1 MKEYDIT
8 YLCDEHEEFWD
19 SQRAELERYKN
30 VYECR
35 FWEEGSYG
43 MLYGGN
49 NSQMSIQTSEGYGY
63 IESFIASLFAKNPAV
78 VLKKGLKNKGDAE
91 KAQEVANNFLLQCRQ
106 EIENSARLALI
117 YPMSFIKLV
126 PQPEGDIYN
135 RVIPVSVAPWDII
148 LDRDAPRFDKQRFIG
163 HKYQMPIEEAKD
175 KFGAKKFT
183 AESKEH
189 YFKVGYGIDPEY
201 GDGPDAT
208 AHSEYSQYVSII
220 EMYDLVN
227 DELIFYC
234 PHIQRENKILQR
246 TKFIPFRD
254 STGKPVVPIVSLYFN
269 RIPSQ
274 PLLGYSA
281 MKRVYD
287 QLYEVN
293 TIRSFMANSIRKAS
307 RQYLVKAGLL
317 DEESMAQLTSGIDGL
332 FVETEEEDLD
342 GAIRA
347 IPHNPMPTELNVY
360 HNEVKKDLNN
370 GSILAPFTRGESM
383 GSRTTAS
390 EITALAAYSSSE
402 LGRLARE
409 RDAMI
414 EECALKYLAITAT
427 LMEGE
432 TPQVLNIGVDTFI
445 VTEDDLRGDFAAFAS
460 DQGSTPL
467 SETVAKRQLL
477 ENLPTL
483 LNLGVPRQMLL
494 KEVVRTL
501 NLPEDFAEA
510 ALKAEEEAAKQASG
524 RVSPIDAPPTLG
536 EAMANPQPSN
546 IQAFLPKDKI
556 SGEN

>member
-1 MKEYDIT
+1 MKEYDIE
-8 YLCDEHEEFWD
+8 YLNGEHQEFWD

-49 NSQMSIQTSEGYGY
+49 NNQMSIQTSEGYGY

-78 VLKKGLKNKGDAE
+78 VLKAGLKNKGDAV
-91 KAQEVANNFLLQCRQ
+91 KSQEVANNFLLRCRQ

-117 YPMSFIKLV
+117 YPMAFMKLV
-126 PQPEGDIYN
+126 PQAEGDIYN

-163 HKYQMPIEEAKD
+163 HRYQMPLEEAKE
-175 KFGAKKFT
+175 KFGSKKFT

-201 GDGPDAT
+201 GEGPDASG
-208 AHSEYSQYVSII
+208 HSQYSQYVSII

-234 PHIQRENKILQR
+234 PHIQRENKVLER

-254 STGKPVVPIVSLYFN
+254 SNGKPVVPIISLYFN

-293 TIRSFMANSIRKAS
+293 SIRSFMANSVRKAS
-307 RQYLVKAGLL
+307 RQYLVKAGVL

-332 FVETEEEDLD
+332 FVETEEEDLE

-347 IPHNPMPTELNVY
+347 IPHNPMPSELGVY

-414 EECALKYLAITAT
+414 ENMALKYLSITAT
-427 LMEGE
+427 LMDGE

-445 VTEDDLRGDFAAFAS
+445 VKADDLNGDFNAFAS

-510 ALKAEEEAAKQASG
+510 ALKAEEDAAQAPSG
-524 RVSPIDAPPTLG
+524 RVSSIDAPPTLG